1 MPVLVRKSWPQSA
14 SVLSILMSGGLI
26 RKSEGLWNQSEH
38 GFHGFGPKELF
49 DDRDDHPYND
59 EETPGL
65 KPHHT
70 PFGYETDPE
79 TGEKVLRY
87 HDDDG
92 TPFGF
97 HPIDAL
103 RDDMAKHFREA
114 GYDRDPKVFIQHA
127 INAFN
132 EHHMVENERGEMVP
146 GPHAIPGFDSVKWRR
161 NFAGP
166 YQGGRNKRAHSR
178 EMQTHGPHPTHPDG
192 TRMAGAHAPMQTMN
206 LNSGNVNRR
215 GAARGP
221 FVDSGFIPFYRE
233 LKQIM
238 QGVNQGLIEK
248 GQTPIETKYMEYLER
263 PAIYPHK
270 MSHGEVTHLR
280 DAPYVAETGLLQGQ
294 TKTDSPHANVNA
306 HSVLGAYLDGNLP
319 QAFISVPRETRE
331 DIDRRFKAR
340 RGAKGAYD
348 EELDEPTGG
357 VHGKAVKMFRDA
369 GLQLTE
375 EEMERF
381 VHMPLAQVMFGQ
393 PNDRGVPKA
402 ILHALAAEHGTEI
415 GSDEHVHHRSMLA
428 YNKPDKESELGMAS
442 KGRHKYARNLAGLGR
457 LVMSQGGDFGD
468 SDYLHPGYTSEIE
481 EHELADKI
489 LSAMVEY
496 HGIDPHDYTA
506 ELQSS
511 EGHGMAGQ
519 DHAHPEHYDEHMV
532 LSSQDMAPNENQ
544 KRPSFTEEELAGR
557 EPQARP
563 LQMRPAPMAEPP
575 REATPREIAIR
586 RRQAELANVPAEQ
599 GGMLGRQFRGQT
611 VTPQLAQQIQER
623 GRPFHYEYPE
633 GAGPGVGPQVEV
645 ASHQTFFSPEGQWL
659 RSRDDVLGA
668 MDTVLKAMED
678 LQLET
683 AMEDATVMKHVPTR
697 LDTGSTTEVGMF
709 AKSLGLTGH
718 DVRAIHSAQGD
729 WSKVA
734 KQWSV
739 NEKTV
744 RVIKAAMRGSL
755 S

>member
-49 DDRDDHPYND
+49 DSRDDHPHD
-59 EETPGL
+59 DSETPGL

-70 PFGYETDPE
+70 PFGYQTDPE
-79 TGEKVLRY
+79 TGEKVLKY
-87 HDDDG
+87 NDDG

-103 RDDMAKHFREA
+103 RHDMAKYFAEA
-114 GYDRDPKVFIQHA
+114 GYDRDPKVFIQQA
-127 INAFN
+127 IDMFN
-132 EHHMVENERGEMVP
+132 EHHTMKGEMGEMVP
-146 GPHAIPGFDSVKWRR
+146 GPHAIPGFNSVKWRR

-166 YQGGRNKRAHSR
+166 YQGGRNKRVHSR
-178 EMQTHGPHPTHPDG
+178 EMQTHGLHPTNEDG
-192 TRMAGAHAPMQTMN
+192 SRIVGAYAPMQTMN

-238 QGVNQGLIEK
+238 QMLNQLLIEK
-248 GQTPIETKYMEYLER
+248 GRTPIDTKYMEYLER
-263 PAIYPHK
+263 PAIYPRK
-270 MSHGEVTHLR
+270 MSHGEVAHLR
-280 DAPYVAETGLLQGQ
+280 NAPYTAETGLLQGQ

-319 QAFISVPRETRE
+319 QAFISVPQETRE
-331 DIDRRFKAR
+331 GIEAKFRTR

-348 EELDEPTGG
+348 EELGEHTGG
-357 VHGKAVKMFRDA
+357 VRGKALKMFRDA
-369 GLQLTE
+369 GLQLSE

-393 PNDRGVPKA
+393 PNDKGIPRA

-415 GSDEHVHHRSMLA
+415 GSDEHVYHRGMLA
-428 YNKPDKESELGMAS
+428 ATGRMDKEKELDIRS
-442 KGRHKYARNLAGLGR
+442 KGRHEYARILAGLGR

-468 SDYLHPGYTSEIE
+468 SDYLHPGYTSEVE
-481 EHELADKI
+481 DHELAGKI

-519 DHAHPEHYDEHMV
+519 DHAHPEHYEPHMA
-532 LSSQDMAPNENQ
+532 LSSQHMAPNEHLH
-544 KRPSFTEEELAGR
+544 KPSFTEEELVSR
-557 EPQARP
+557 EKPERDPPPMSGPPRYATVEEEARRRAMHEQLSTQDLRGQRLPIPQYAQSLAALPEGHPSRYEGGVISGPQPGAPTQAR
-563 LQMRPAPMAEPP
+563 LRAATAPG
-575 REATPREIAIR
+575 
-586 RRQAELANVPAEQ
+586 Q
-599 GGMLGRQFRGQT
+599 GFFG
-611 VTPQLAQQIQER
+611 
-623 GRPFHYEYPE
+623 PE
-633 GAGPGVGPQVEV
+633 GEWV
-645 ASHQTFFSPEGQWL
+645 L
-659 RSRDDVLGA
+659 RSRDDVQGA
-668 MDTVLKAMED
+668 MDTVLKAMEN

-683 AMEDATVMKHVPTR
+683 AMEDATVMKHVPTQ
-697 LDTGSTTEVGMF
+697 LDTSSTTEVGMF
-709 AKSLGLTGH
+709 AKSIGLTGH

>member
-87 HDDDG
+87 HDDG

-103 RDDMAKHFREA
+103 RHDMAKHFREA

-132 EHHMVENERGEMVP
+132 EHHMIENERGEMVP

-178 EMQTHGPHPTHPDG
+178 EMQTHGLHPTHPDG
-192 TRMAGAHAPMQTMN
+192 TRMAGAHAPMQTLN

-238 QGVNQGLIEK
+238 QAVNQGLIEK

-263 PAIYPHK
+263 PAIYPRK
-270 MSHGEVTHLR
+270 MSHGEVAHLR
-280 DAPYVAETGLLQGQ
+280 NAPYTAETGLLQGQ

-393 PNDRGVPKA
+393 PNDRGIPRA

-415 GSDEHVHHRSMLA
+415 GSDEHVRHRGMLA
-428 YNKPDKESELGMAS
+428 STSRMDKERELGIDS
-442 KGRHKYARNLAGLGR
+442 KGRHEYARNLAGLGR

-481 EHELADKI
+481 DHELADKI

-506 ELQSS
+506 ELQPS

-519 DHAHPEHYDEHMV
+519 DHAHPEHYKEHMV
-532 LSSQDMAPNENQ
+532 LTSKDMAPNENQ

-557 EPQARP
+557 EPQAQP

-575 REATPREIAIR
+575 RYATAAEEGR
-586 RRQAELANVPAEQ
+586 RRAIHQTATEGGFEGLRRPVPQYAIPDESGSVARQGTLITPEIQSRMQAATA
-599 GGMLGRQFRGQT
+599 
-611 VTPQLAQQIQER
+611 
-623 GRPFHYEYPE
+623 
-633 GAGPGVGPQVEV
+633 PG
-645 ASHQTFFSPEGQWL
+645 QTFFTPQGQLLL
-659 RSRDDVLGA
+659 RGRDDVLGA
-668 MDTVLKAMED
+668 MDSVLKAMEN
-678 LQLET
+678 LQLEA